1 MGPRTYGRGMM
12 QTHTWKMHPGPS
24 HRWVTA
30 LEMVNIVGYILLRAG
45 DGGDPS
51 TLEEC
56 SKEKLP
62 RWQPEGCSHGAQKMY
77 GS

>member
-1 MGPRTYGRGMM
+1 MI
-12 QTHTWKMHPGPS
+12 QTQTWEMLPGPS
-24 HRWVTA
+24 HRGATA
-30 LEMVNIVGYILLRAG
+30 LEMVNIAGCILLRAG

-56 SKEKLP
+56 SKEMLP
-62 RWQPEGCSHGAQKMY
+62 RWQPEGCSHRAQKMY